1 VRLTTCFASSA
12 QPGRWVQVTL
22 LNPSYIYPS
31 TTVDKEGVLMA
42 TVNNGACV
50 DSAPESS
57 RTGVFDDQQ
66 LHRISE
72 VRREQGVSLRAA
84 ARRMGTEVSRL
95 KVQERGDTDLKLS
108 DLYQWQQVLDVPVA
122 DLLVE
127 QHGPLSRP
135 VMERAKMVRLM
146 KTAAALVEQS
156 NSAATRRMAQTLV
169 EQLVDIMPELA
180 QVSPWHTVGQRR
192 SLDEFGRAY
201 DRRISD
207 DMFHACLSD

>member
-1 VRLTTCFASSA
+1 
-12 QPGRWVQVTL
+12 
-22 LNPSYIYPS
+22 
-31 TTVDKEGVLMA
+31 MA
-42 TVNNGACV
+42 TVNNGYV

-57 RTGVFDDQQ
+57 RAAGGFDEQA

-95 KVQERGDTDLKLS
+95 KVQERCNTDLKLS

-127 QHGPLSRP
+127 QNGPLSRP

-156 NSAATRRMAQTLV
+156 NSPAARRMAQTLV

-207 DMFHACLSD
+207 DMFHGCLSD